1 MQLIDFSDRHVLVV
15 GDVMLDCY
23 WDGLATRISP
33 EAPVPVVKVKGQREI
48 PGGAA
53 NVAMNIAAL
62 GAKVTLI
69 GAVGQDAAAATLKAH
84 CEAKGIRFLPII
96 TTAPTTLKWRVLSH
110 HQQLIRLDFEEQQ
123 PMHVLDASLLHTFN
137 TALDADLIVFS
148 DYGKGVLANAAPLIS
163 AAKKQGKAVFV
174 DPKTSDYRLY
184 HGAHVITPNWKEF
197 VDVVGPVNSDE
208 EMVAKARGLISAHAL
223 EALLVTRGEA
233 GMVLVTSDDVFSF
246 KASAREVFDVTGA
259 GDTVLAVFATAV
271 AAGATLAQSAQW
283 ANIAAG
289 LVVAKL
295 GTATVSYDE
304 LNHAL
309 THTDNEKVVSKAVL
323 LQEVARA
330 KAAGKRIVMT
340 NGCFDLLHA
349 GHVQY
354 LTQAKNLGD
363 YLIIAVNDDASV
375 RRLKG
380 EHRPLN
386 SVADR
391 MTLLSAMSVVTWVVP
406 FSEDT
411 PRALIEA
418 VLPDVLVK
426 GGDYQV
432 PQIAGHEAVLAAGGK
447 VEILP
452 FKPGCSTTGIIEKI
466 AHQSSSS
473 C

>member
-1 MQLIDFSDRHVLVV
+1 MQLLDFSNRHVLVV

-23 WDGLATRISP
+23 WDGQATRISP
-33 EAPVPVVKVKGQREI
+33 EAPVPVVRVKGQRQV

-69 GAVGQDAAAATLKAH
+69 GAVGQDDAAATLQKQL
-84 CEAKGIRFLPII
+84 EAKGIQFLPIV

-123 PMHVLDASLLHTFN
+123 SAPILDESLQKTFEA
-137 TALDADLIVFS
+137 ALDADLIVFS
-148 DYGKGVLANAAPLIS
+148 DYGKGVLTNSAPLIA
-163 AAKKQGKAVFV
+163 AAKRQGKTVFV
-174 DPKTSDYRLY
+174 DPKTSDYRHY
-184 HGAHVITPNWKEF
+184 QGARVITPNWKEF
-197 VDVVGPVNSDE
+197 EQVVGPVSSDE
-208 EMVAKARGLISAHAL
+208 DMVVKARQLIAAHDL

-233 GMVLVTSDDVFSF
+233 GMVLISRGDVYSF

-271 AAGATLAQSAQW
+271 AAGASLAQAAQW
-283 ANIAAG
+283 SNIAAG

-295 GTATVSYDE
+295 GTATVSYEE

-309 THTDNEKVVSKAVL
+309 VHTDSEKVVSKTKL
-323 LQEVARA
+323 LQDVARA

-340 NGCFDLLHA
+340 NGCFDILHA
-349 GHVQY
+349 GHIQY

-363 YLIIAVNDDASV
+363 YLVIAVNDDASV
-375 RRLKG
+375 KRLKG
-380 EHRPLN
+380 DTRPLN
-386 SVADR
+386 TLADR
-391 MTLLSAMSVVTWVVP
+391 MTILAAMSAVTWVVS

-411 PRALIEA
+411 PAALIEA

-432 PQIAGHEAVLAAGGK
+432 EQIAGHEAVLAAGGK

-452 FKPGCSTTGIIEKI
+452 FKPGCSTTGLIQKI
-466 AHQSSSS
+466 TTL
-473 C
+473 

>member
-1 MQLIDFSDRHVLVV
+1 MQLIDFSNRHVLVV

-23 WDGLATRISP
+23 WDGQATRISP
-33 EAPVPVVKVKGQREI
+33 EAPVPVVKVKGQRQV

-69 GAVGQDAAAATLKAH
+69 GAVGNDDAAATLKKQLEAH
-84 CEAKGIRFLPII
+84 GIHFVPVV

-123 PMHVLDASLLHTFN
+123 SAPVLDAALLRSFEA
-137 TALDADLIVFS
+137 ALDADLVVLS
-148 DYGKGVLANAAPLIS
+148 DYGKGVLANAAALI
-163 AAKKQGKAVFV
+163 ALANQHGKTVFV
-174 DPKTSDYRLY
+174 DPKTSDYRHY
-184 HGAHVITPNWKEF
+184 HAAGVVTPNWKEF
-197 VDVVGPVNSDE
+197 EQVVGPVSSED
-208 EMVAKARGLISAHAL
+208 EMVTKARTLITTHAFK
-223 EALLVTRGEA
+223 ALLVTRGEA
-233 GMVLVTSDDVFSF
+233 GMVLITPDDVVYL
-246 KASAREVFDVTGA
+246 KASAREVYDVTGA

-271 AAGATLAQSAQW
+271 AAGAKLALAAQW

-309 THTDNEKVVSKAVL
+309 MHADSEKIVAKATL

-340 NGCFDLLHA
+340 NGCFDILHA

-354 LTQAKNLGD
+354 LSQAKALGD

-380 EHRPLN
+380 ATRPLN
-386 SVADR
+386 GLADR
-391 MTLLSAMSVVTWVVP
+391 MTILAALSAVTWVVP

-411 PRALIEA
+411 PAALIEA

-426 GGDYQV
+426 GGDYLV
-432 PQIAGHEAVLAAGGK
+432 EQIAGHSAVLAAGGT

-452 FKPGCSTTGIIEKI
+452 FKPGCSTTGLVERILTKE
-466 AHQSSSS
+466 Q
-473 C
+473 